1 MKIIIGNRSYSSWSL
16 RGWLAAKQSGLPFET
31 IVVPMDTAEWVS
43 GTSKGDMPS
52 GKVPVLWDGKTPVWD
67 SLGIIL
73 WLADKGGHDRYWPRE
88 LPARALAYAITTEMH
103 SGFAA
108 LRSACPM
115 NLKERFPMFVAT
127 EAVTA
132 EVARIDALWCEAR
145 EKYGSDTDL
154 PWLFGAFGAA
164 DIMYAP
170 VVTRIDSYGL
180 PVSATARAYVDAAL
194 AHPWM
199 AEWTAAARVET
210 FAFDRYPIAGG
221 VPA

>member
-16 RGWLAAKQSGLPFET
+16 RGWLAAKQSILPFET
-31 IVVPMDTAEWVS
+31 VLVPMDTAEWIS
-43 GTSKGDMPS
+43 GEAKQGMPS

-67 SLGIIL
+67 SLAIIQ

-88 LPARALAYAITTEMH
+88 LPARALCYAITAEMH

-108 LRSACPM
+108 LRSGCPM
-115 NLKERFPMFVAT
+115 NLQQRFPNFAPT
-127 EAVTA
+127 EAITA
-132 EVARIDALWCEAR
+132 DVARIDALWSQAR
-145 EKYGSDTDL
+145 DRFGSDTDL
-154 PWLFGAFGAA
+154 PWLFGAFSAA

-180 PVSATARAYVDAAL
+180 PVSTTARAYVDAML

-199 AEWTAAARVET
+199 VEWTAAAKAET
-210 FAFDRYPIAGG
+210 FPFDRYPISGG

>member
-1 MKIIIGNRSYSSWSL
+1 MKLIIGNRTYSSWSL

-31 IVVPMDTAEWVS
+31 QLVAMDTPEWKS
-43 GTSKGDMPS
+43 GEAKQGMPS

-73 WLADKGGHDRYWPRE
+73 WLSDKGGHDRYWPRE
-88 LPARALAYAITTEMH
+88 LPARALAYAMSAEMH
-103 SGFAA
+103 SGFPA
-108 LRSACPM
+108 LRAGCPM
-115 NLKERFPMFVAT
+115 NLKERFPAFAPT
-127 EAVTA
+127 PEILAEA
-132 EVARIDALWCEAR
+132 ARVDALWSEAR
-145 EKYGSDTDL
+145 DKYGSDTDL

-164 DIMYAP
+164 DIMFAP

-180 PVSATARAYVDAAL
+180 PVSGTARAYVDAVL

-199 AEWTAAARVET
+199 TEWTAAARAET
-210 FAFDRYPIAGG
+210 FPFDRYPIAGG

>member
-16 RGWLAAKQSGLPFET
+16 RGWLAAKQSILPFET
-31 IVVPMDTAEWVS
+31 VLVPMDTPEWIS
-43 GTSKGDMPS
+43 GEAKQGMPS

-67 SLGIIL
+67 SLAIIQ

-88 LPARALAYAITTEMH
+88 LPARALCYAITAEMH

-108 LRSACPM
+108 LRSGCPM
-115 NLKERFPMFVAT
+115 NLQQRFPNFAPT
-127 EAVTA
+127 EAITA
-132 EVARIDALWCEAR
+132 DVARVDALWSQAR
-145 EKYGSDTDL
+145 DRFGSDTDL
-154 PWLFGAFGAA
+154 PWLFGAFSAA

-180 PVSATARAYVDAAL
+180 PVSTTARAYVDAML

-199 AEWTAAARVET
+199 VEWTAAAKAET
-210 FAFDRYPIAGG
+210 FPFHRYPISGG

>member
-16 RGWLAAKQSGLPFET
+16 RGWLAAKQSILPFET
-31 IVVPMDTAEWVS
+31 VLVPMDTPEWIS
-43 GTSKGDMPS
+43 GEAKHGMPS

-67 SLGIIL
+67 SLAIIQ

-88 LPARALAYAITTEMH
+88 LPARALCYAMTAEMH

-108 LRSACPM
+108 LRSGCPM
-115 NLKERFPMFVAT
+115 NLQQRFPSFVASD
-127 EAVTA
+127 AIA
-132 EVARIDALWCEAR
+132 ADVARIDALWSEAR
-145 EKYGSDTDL
+145 MRFGSDTDL
-154 PWLFGAFGAA
+154 PWLFGPISAA

-180 PVSATARAYVDAAL
+180 PVSKTARAYVDAML

-199 AEWTAAARVET
+199 TEWTAAAKAET
-210 FAFDRYPIAGG
+210 FAYDRNRVPGG
-221 VPA
+221 VPI